1 MNVPNQPWMSGK
13 EIALIKSFL
22 NKEDIM
28 LEYGCGG
35 STMFFPQY
43 VKEYHSIES
52 DESWANSV
60 KKNMPKNVTM
70 HCVPVIRPDDPNQKH
85 AVKWDQLYTTKMYHA
100 YKNYIETGSK
110 IGKTF
115 SKILIDGRARPQCAR
130 YMYDFIDQDCIIF
143 LHDWHP
149 CRTHYR
155 SVLEKYKII
164 KEINSGQCLVALS
177 KK

>member
-1 MNVPNQPWMSGK
+1 MNVPHQPWMSK
-13 EIALIKSFL
+13 QEIDLILSFL
-22 NKEDIM
+22 KKDDVM

-35 STMFFPQY
+35 STMFFPNY
-43 VKEYHSIES
+43 VKEYYSIES

-60 KKNMPKNVTM
+60 KKIMPKNVTM
-70 HCVPVIRPDDPNQKH
+70 HCIPVVRPDDPDQKH
-85 AVKWDQLYTTKMYHA
+85 ATKWDQLYTTKMYYA
-100 YKNYIETGSK
+100 YKEYIETGSK
-110 IGKTF
+110 IGKPF

-130 YMYDFIDQDCIIF
+130 YMYDFIDNDCIIF
-143 LHDWHP
+143 IHDWHP

>member
-1 MNVPNQPWMSGK
+1 MNIPRQPWMSK
-13 EIALIKSFL
+13 QEIDLILSFL

-35 STMFFPQY
+35 STMFFPNY

-52 DESWANSV
+52 DEYWGRSIEKVA
-60 KKNMPKNVTM
+60 PKNVTM
-70 HCVPVIRPDDPNQKH
+70 HCVPVVRPNDPEQKY
-85 AVKWDQLYTTKMYHA
+85 ATTWDKLYTTKMYYA
-100 YKNYIETGSK
+100 YKEYIEAGSK
-110 IGKTF
+110 IKKVF

-130 YMYDFIDQDCIIF
+130 YIYDFIDNNCIIF
-143 LHDWHP
+143 IHDWHP

-164 KEINSGQCLVALS
+164 NEINSGQCLVALS

>member
-1 MNVPNQPWMSGK
+1 MNIPNQPWMSK
-13 EIALIKSFL
+13 QEINLILSFL
-22 NKEDIM
+22 NKDDIM

-35 STMFFPQY
+35 STMFFPNY
-43 VKEYHSIES
+43 VKEYYSVES

-60 KKNMPKNVTM
+60 EKIMPKNVTM
-70 HCVPVIRPDDPNQKH
+70 HCVPVVRPDDPDQKH
-85 AVKWDQLYTTKMYHA
+85 ATKWDQLYTTKMYHA
-100 YKNYIETGSK
+100 YKEYIETGSK
-110 IGKTF
+110 IQKPP
-115 SKILIDGRARPQCAR
+115 SRILIDGRARPQCAR
-130 YMYDFIDQDCIIF
+130 YMYDFIDNDCIIF
-143 LHDWHP
+143 IHDWHP

>member
-1 MNVPNQPWMSGK
+1 MNIPNQPWMSK
-13 EIALIKSFL
+13 QEINLILSFL
-22 NKEDIM
+22 NKDDIM

-35 STMFFPQY
+35 STMFFPNY
-43 VKEYHSIES
+43 VKEYYSVES

-60 KKNMPKNVTM
+60 EKIMPKNVTM
-70 HCVPVIRPDDPNQKH
+70 HCVPVVRPDDPDQKH
-85 AVKWDQLYTTKMYHA
+85 ATKWDQLYTTKMYHA
-100 YKNYIETGSK
+100 YKEYIETGSK
-110 IGKTF
+110 IQKPP
-115 SKILIDGRARPQCAR
+115 SRILIDGSARPQCAR
-130 YMYDFIDQDCIIF
+130 YMYDFIDNDCIIF
-143 LHDWHP
+143 IHDWHP

>member
-1 MNVPNQPWMSGK
+1 MNVPQIPWMSK
-13 EIALIKSFL
+13 SEIELILSFL
-22 NKEDIM
+22 KKDDIM

-35 STMFFPQY
+35 STMFFPNY
-43 VKEYHSIES
+43 VKEYYSIES

-60 KKNMPKNVTM
+60 KKIMPKNVTM
-70 HCVPVIRPDDPNQKH
+70 HCVPVVRPDDPNQKH

-100 YKNYIETGSK
+100 YKEYIETGSK
-110 IGKTF
+110 IEKTF

-130 YMYDFIDQDCIIF
+130 YMYDFINDDCIIF
-143 LHDWHP
+143 IHDWHP

-155 SVLEKYKII
+155 SVLEKYKVINEI
-164 KEINSGQCLVALS
+164 KSGQCLVALS